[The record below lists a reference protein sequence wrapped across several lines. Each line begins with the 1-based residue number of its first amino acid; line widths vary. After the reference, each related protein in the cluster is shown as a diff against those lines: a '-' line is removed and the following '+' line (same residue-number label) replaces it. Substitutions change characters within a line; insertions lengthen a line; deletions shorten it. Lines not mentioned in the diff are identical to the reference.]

1 VDLKMRD
8 HSSEVCYVT
17 DMHLHPEVLFSAIFA
32 GTLVSLDTLTEALVV
47 RGSTL
52 FTFKKPTIAKDGT
65 IPFIPSK
72 LLTFGLISRFRVLP
86 SNFAFLSSLSCTK
99 LADSVIYT
107 I

>member
-1 VDLKMRD
+1 MRD

-52 FTFKKPTIAKDGT
+52 FTFKN
-65 IPFIPSK
+65 
-72 LLTFGLISRFRVLP
+72 LLLQRMALYRLYLP
-86 SNFAFLSSLSCTK
+86 NF
-99 LADSVIYT
+99 
-107 I
+107 